1 MKIPVSLRN
10 CPWLRLCLALSR
22 LMVTCRIPACGISD
36 TGPWAT
42 FAPAHR
48 PAATT
53 APSSRRRSAARRSPT
68 NSTVPAARRA
78 HRRC

>member
-42 FAPAHR
+42 FAPGTPAGSHHR
-48 PAATT
+48 PVL
-53 APSSRRRSAARRSPT
+53 APAE
-68 NSTVPAARRA
+68 
-78 HRRC
+78 RCQKITH